1 MLWWMIHSLESFG
14 FWLGECV
21 AQGTLSVGEK
31 VAGKTVPAGRPMD
44 KWRTARRMSQDQKE
58 LYNLYKKLLSYSDQA
73 QDTCTTVCWGAVIT
87 ALDPTPDDL
96 TNPFVLAA
104 NQLCQDILHYE
115 RYFPLPEIDLTR
127 ELPLGEIWELKALIQ
142 RCLTFY
148 DSKEQQERVGW
159 ILRMILLNLLLDP
172 ERRPWLDEKLIRIAG
187 EDALFFATLESIHAN
202 IPQAIEAV
210 ADVFGQTCTQEGEP
224 FPRLYKK
231 IEDNFLHVSGIDPHR
246 REHRHKQPV
255 LPRQAKGKTPFEL
268 ISMYLNAT
276 PFPDFLTTAFT
287 LRNPA

>member
-21 AQGTLSVGEK
+21 TQGTLSVGEK
-31 VAGKTVPAGRPMD
+31 VAGKAVPAGRPMD
-44 KWRTARRMSQDQKE
+44 KLRTARRMSQDQKE

-73 QDTCTTVCWGAVIT
+73 QDTYTTVCWGAVIT

-127 ELPLGEIWELKALIQ
+127 NLPLGEIWELKALIQ

-159 ILRMILLNLLLDP
+159 ILR
-172 ERRPWLDEKLIRIAG
+172 
-187 EDALFFATLESIHAN
+187 
-202 IPQAIEAV
+202 
-210 ADVFGQTCTQEGEP
+210 
-224 FPRLYKK
+224 
-231 IEDNFLHVSGIDPHR
+231 
-246 REHRHKQPV
+246 
-255 LPRQAKGKTPFEL
+255 
-268 ISMYLNAT
+268 
-276 PFPDFLTTAFT
+276 
-287 LRNPA
+287 